1 MSLVQTNP
9 SDEQIIASAII
20 VDDQDT
26 QAPLELLQAAYLLK
40 GLSRYGPKLFVV
52 RWPNGITAT
61 LAGDPSDK
69 EGWNRLLVA
78 TYRQG
83 IVGTVGPV
91 IARAE

>member
-1 MSLVQTNP
+1 MSLLQPTLTN
-9 SDEQIIASAII
+9 EQIIASAII

-26 QAPLELLQAAYLLK
+26 QAPLELLQAAYLFK
-40 GLSRYGPKLFVV
+40 GLSRYGPKLSVV

-69 EGWNRLLVA
+69 EGWNRLLIT
-78 TYRQG
+78 TYRRG
-83 IVGTVGPV
+83 LEGKLGPV